1 MDFHTN
7 FFKKKTWFKKTGA
20 LGRMLFV
27 EVIRDVQDAR
37 SCLPGLQPRMDRRTC
52 TSSKQQYRPGNYLC
66 GNQRK
71 KTTSVKYHVLEI
83 NFMRAS
89 SPLIFLVKLVSET
102 INKCAL
108 AVAGGRSSGEEEN
121 LPAGTVDST
130 YNVLFPVCF
139 PCHVRASG
147 RPEHVRPVLHRS
159 GPFFF
164 QLTSSS
170 ARALSHSPYV
180 WRCSSSC

>member
-1 MDFHTN
+1 
-7 FFKKKTWFKKTGA
+7 
-20 LGRMLFV
+20 MLFV

-52 TSSKQQYRPGNYLC
+52 TSSKHNNADRGIIYAGTRE
-66 GNQRK
+66 K
-71 KTTSVKYHVLEI
+71 KPTSVKYHVLEI

-159 GPFFF
+159 GPFF
-164 QLTSSS
+164 SS
-170 ARALSHSPYV
+170 
-180 WRCSSSC
+180 